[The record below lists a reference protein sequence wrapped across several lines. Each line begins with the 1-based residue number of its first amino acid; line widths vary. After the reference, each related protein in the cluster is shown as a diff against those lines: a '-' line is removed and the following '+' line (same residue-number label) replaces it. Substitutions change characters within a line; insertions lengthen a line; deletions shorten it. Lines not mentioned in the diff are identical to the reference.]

1 MQPGPPRRPAFTRS
15 GWSKPS
21 EHHTLQFRFE
31 AFNAMSHPN
40 WNMPSLNILSGAVRP
55 GLPGTAAHA
64 NFGVVTGT
72 SGAMR
77 QLQLGLKYSF

>member
-1 MQPGPPRRPAFTRS
+1 MPY
-15 GWSKPS
+15 S

-31 AFNAMSHPN
+31 AFNAMNHPN
-40 WNMPSLNILSGAVRP
+40 WNMPNLNILSGAVRS

-77 QLQLGLKYSF
+77 QIQLGLKYSF